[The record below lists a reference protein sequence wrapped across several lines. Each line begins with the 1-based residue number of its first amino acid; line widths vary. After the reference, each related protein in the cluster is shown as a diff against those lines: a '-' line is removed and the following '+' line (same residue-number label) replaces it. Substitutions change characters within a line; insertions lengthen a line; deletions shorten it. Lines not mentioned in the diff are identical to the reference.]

1 MGDQKFEAYP
11 RLPKAPSSGL
21 GRLGSADHCPT
32 LQGPSPP
39 ARTVGPVETPAK
51 SEALRMR

>member
-21 GRLGSADHCPT
+21 GRLGSADHCST

-39 ARTVGPVETPAK
+39 PRTVGPVETPAK